1 VSEVYTFLKGGGLMG
16 ELMRSTNWSE
26 TSFGAPDHWPDS
38 LQSAVSIALNS
49 GFPIAIYWGTDF
61 SLLYNDA
68 WSTIPAKKH
77 PWALGKPGAVVW
89 PEIWDALKEEFESV
103 LHDGASYRRPDA
115 LLLMN
120 RNGYLEECYFDY
132 TLSPVMAKD
141 GTVGGVFNAVIETSY
156 KCIHERRNQLLL
168 QLTHSANKSQT
179 VTEGISDVMK
189 MLEQARADISFA
201 ALYLSNEHQVTEV
214 NLKAYSNVTGEQ
226 LSAFKSVGNE
236 VTINSKSLFIDNLND
251 YLATPVD
258 SLWSEPVQEAI
269 IVPISNDNAR
279 LKGCLILGA
288 SSRKRVDADYRQFLE
303 TTGMNVGTLLNNAH
317 AHEMSESYQRE
328 QALNEELGAAN
339 EELSAANE
347 ELAAINQELQQ
358 TQQSLSRLNVSLE
371 ERIESR
377 TFELAATNEELSST
391 NEELLTINEE
401 LYATKLDLENT
412 VRELAASK
420 EQFRFLLNAI
430 PQQVW
435 TAKPDGK
442 LDYVNQM
449 VSKDFGYKPEAVVG
463 HGWQKFIHADDLP
476 ACLQAW
482 QKALA
487 SGNEYNAEFRLLMHT
502 GQYRWHLSRAVPLIE
517 EGTIKLW
524 LGTNTDINL
533 QKSNEQK
540 KDEFLSIASHE
551 LKTPLTSIKAFNQL
565 MGRAKD
571 SEKLYGF
578 IKKSAEHISRLEKL
592 INDLLDVTRINA
604 GKMAYNMAPFNMADL
619 INSSV
624 EAVQLTA
631 PGYEIIIEAN
641 TDVTYVGDYFRL
653 EQVVH
658 NFLTNAVKYS
668 PDNKKVLINSK
679 LEDDSIIVSVQDFG
693 IGIAQDHL
701 DKLFDRYYRVDN
713 TAMRFEGLG
722 LGLFISSEI
731 LKRHQGSFWIESEQG
746 EGSVFHFRLP
756 LTQKDERR
764 ELLMADNFYQDNYIM
779 LQYSADHNY
788 VLADWTGFQTA
799 DTVKN
804 GCMQMLSL
812 VEKNSATKILND
824 NAHVQGTWSEASDW
838 VGQEFFPMLDV
849 AGVEY
854 VAWIFSPSIFSQ
866 LSAQKS
872 VDVKQGNVVAQFF
885 TTRTEAEEWLNSR

>member
-1 VSEVYTFLKGGGLMG
+1 MG
-16 ELMRSTNWSE
+16 ELMRATNWSE
-26 TSFGAPDHWPDS
+26 TSFGSPDTWPDS

-49 GFPIAIYWGTDF
+49 GFPIAVYWGSDF

-68 WSTIPAKKH
+68 WSSIPAQKH
-77 PWALGKPGAVVW
+77 PWALGKPGAIVW
-89 PEIWDALKEEFESV
+89 PEIWEGLKEEFESV
-103 LHDGASYRRPDA
+103 LHEGASYRRPDA

-120 RNGYLEECYFDY
+120 RNGYTEECYFDY

-156 KCIHERRNQLLL
+156 KYIHERRNQLLL
-168 QLTHSANKSQT
+168 QLIHSANKSQT
-179 VTEGISDVMK
+179 ITQGLSDVMQI
-189 MLEQARADISFA
+189 LGNSRPDIAFA
-201 ALYLSNEHQVTEV
+201 ALYLSDEHQVTQV
-214 NLKAYSNVTGEQ
+214 SLKAYDNITVEQ
-226 LSAFKSVGNE
+226 LTAFQQLCDVVAISGKAF
-236 VTINSKSLFIDNLND
+236 FIGQLND
-251 YLATPVD
+251 YVSAPVD
-258 SLWSEPVQEAI
+258 SLWPEPVQEAL
-269 IVPISNDNAR
+269 IVPVSNDNAR
-279 LKGCLILGA
+279 LKGCMILGA
-288 SSRKRVDADYRQFLE
+288 SPRKRIDADYRQFLE
-303 TTGMNVGTLLNNAH
+303 TTGMHVGTLINNAQ

-328 QALNEELGAAN
+328 QALNEELGASN

-347 ELAAINQELQQ
+347 ELAAINEELQQ
-358 TQQSLSRLNVSLE
+358 TQQRLNSLNIHLE

-401 LYATKLDLENT
+401 LYATKLDLEKT
-412 VRELAASK
+412 VKELAASQ

-442 LDYVNQM
+442 LDYVNQT
-449 VSKDFGYKPEAVVG
+449 VSLDFGYQPSEVVN
-463 HGWQKFIHADDLP
+463 HGWHKLIHPDDLP
-476 ACLQAW
+476 GCLRAW
-482 QKALA
+482 HKALA
-487 SGNEYNAEFRLLMHT
+487 SGNEYVTEFRLRMRNGEH
-502 GQYRWHLSRAVPLIE
+502 RWYLSRAVPLIE
-517 EGTIKLW
+517 DGAIKMW
-524 LGTNTDINL
+524 LGTNTDIDL
-533 QKSNEQK
+533 QKSNEHK

-565 MGRAKD
+565 MSRAKD
-571 SEKLYGF
+571 SEKLHGF

-604 GKMAYNMAPFNMADL
+604 GKMDYNMAPFNMADL
-619 INSSV
+619 IMSSV

-631 PGYEIIIEAN
+631 PDYEIIIQENA
-641 TDVTYVGDYFRL
+641 DVTYTGDYFRL

-668 PDNKKVLINSK
+668 PDNKTVIVNAVAK
-679 LEDDSIIVSVQDFG
+679 DDSIIVSVQDFG

-731 LKRHQGSFWIESEQG
+731 LKRHQGTFWIESEQG
-746 EGSVFHFRLP
+746 KGSTFYFRLP
-756 LTQKDERR
+756 LVKKDERR
-764 ELLMADNFYQDNYIM
+764 ELMMADNFYRDNHIT
-779 LQYSADHNY
+779 LQYSTEHNY
-788 VLADWTGFQTA
+788 VAADWTGYQTA
-799 DTVKN
+799 DTVKS
-804 GCMQMLSL
+804 GCMQMLNL
-812 VEKNSATKILND
+812 VKANSATQILND
-824 NAHVQGTWSEASDW
+824 NTHVQGTWSEASDW
-838 VGQEFFPMLDV
+838 VGQEFFPMLDD
-849 AGVEY
+849 AGVKY

-885 TTRTEAEEWLNSR
+885 TTRAEAEQWLNSRE

>member
-1 VSEVYTFLKGGGLMG
+1 MG

-26 TSFGAPDHWPDS
+26 TSFGSPETWPEG

-49 GFPIAIYWGTDF
+49 GFPIAVYWGPDF

-68 WSTIPAKKH
+68 WSTIPAQKH

-89 PEIWDALKEEFESV
+89 PEIWDGLKDEFESV
-103 LHDGASYRRPDA
+103 LREGASYRRPDA

-120 RNGYLEECYFDY
+120 RNGYIEECYFDY

-156 KCIHERRNQLLL
+156 KYIHERRNQLLL
-168 QLTHSANKSQT
+168 RLTQSANKSQT
-179 VTEGISDVMK
+179 VVQGIQDAMRL
-189 MLEQARADISFA
+189 LEQTRTDISFA
-201 ALYLSNEHQVTEV
+201 ALYLSDEHQLAEV
-214 NLKAYSNVTGEQ
+214 ALKAYSNVTDKQ
-226 LSAFKSVGNE
+226 LQSFQPLCNE
-236 VTINSKSLFIDNLND
+236 VAVNGQSQFIDNLSN
-251 YLATPVD
+251 YVSTPID
-258 SLWSEPVQEAI
+258 SLWPESVQEVVV
-269 IVPISNDNAR
+269 VPISNDNAR

-288 SSRKRVDADYRQFLE
+288 SPRKRVDAEYRQFLE
-303 TTGMNVGTLLNNAH
+303 TTGMHVGTLLNNAH

-328 QALNEELGAAN
+328 QALNEELGASN

-347 ELAAINQELQQ
+347 ELAAINEELQQ
-358 TQQSLSRLNVSLE
+358 TQQSLSNLNTSLE

-401 LYATKLDLENT
+401 LYATKLDLEHT
-412 VRELAASK
+412 VKELAASK

-435 TAKPDGK
+435 TALPDGK
-442 LDYVNQM
+442 LDYVNHV
-449 VSKDFGYKPEAVVG
+449 VSKDFGYLPEDVVG
-463 HGWQKFIHADDLP
+463 HGWQQLIHPDDLP
-476 ACLQAW
+476 GCLQAW
-482 QKALA
+482 HKALA
-487 SGNEYNAEFRLLMHT
+487 SGNEYVTEFRLRMRN
-502 GQYRWHLSRAVPLIE
+502 GEDRWYLSRAVPLME
-517 EGTIKLW
+517 DGAIKMW
-524 LGTNTDINL
+524 LGTNTDIDL
-533 QKSNEQK
+533 QKRNEQK

-565 MGRAKD
+565 MSRAKD

-604 GKMAYNMAPFNMADL
+604 GKMTYNMAPFNMADL

-631 PGYEIIIEAN
+631 SRHEIIIHKNA
-641 TDVTYVGDYFRL
+641 DVTYTGDYFRL
-653 EQVVH
+653 EQVVQ
-658 NFLTNAVKYS
+658 NFLSNAIKYS
-668 PDNKKVLINSK
+668 PDSDTVIIDSEVK
-679 LEDDSIIVSVQDFG
+679 DDSIIVSVQDFG

-746 EGSVFHFRLP
+746 SGSTFYFRLP
-756 LTQKDERR
+756 LTSVDEHK
-764 ELLMADNFYQDNYIM
+764 ELIMADNFYQDNNIT
-779 LQYSADHNY
+779 LQYSAEYNY
-788 VLADWTGFQTA
+788 VVADWTGFQTA
-799 DTVKN
+799 DTVKR
-804 GCMQMLSL
+804 GCMQMLNL
-812 VEKNSATKILND
+812 VKANSATKILN
-824 NAHVQGTWSEASDW
+824 NNTHVQGTWSEASDW
-838 VGQEFFPMLDV
+838 VGQDFFPILEQ
-849 AGVEY
+849 AGVNY

-872 VDVKQGNVVAQFF
+872 VDVMQGNVLAQFF

>member
-1 VSEVYTFLKGGGLMG
+1 MG

-26 TSFGAPDHWPDS
+26 TSFGPPETWPES

-49 GFPIAIYWGTDF
+49 GFPIAVYWGADF

-68 WSTIPAKKH
+68 WSTIPAQKH

-89 PEIWDALKEEFESV
+89 PEIWDGLKNEFESV
-103 LHDGASYRRPDA
+103 LREGASYRRPDA

-120 RNGYLEECYFDY
+120 RNGYIEECYFDY

-156 KCIHERRNQLLL
+156 KYIHERRNQLLL
-168 QLTHSANKSQT
+168 RLTQSANKSQT
-179 VTEGISDVMK
+179 VAQGIQAAMQL
-189 MLEQARADISFA
+189 LEQARTDISFA
-201 ALYLSNEHQVTEV
+201 ALYISDEHQVIEA
-214 NLKAYSNVTGEQ
+214 NLKSHSNVTDKQ
-226 LSAFKSVGNE
+226 IKVFQPLCNE
-236 VTINSKSLFIDNLND
+236 VVVNGQAQFIDNLSN
-251 YLATPVD
+251 YVSTPID
-258 SLWSEPVQEAI
+258 GLWPESVQEAV

-288 SSRKRVDADYRQFLE
+288 SPRKRVDADYRQFLE
-303 TTGMNVGTLLNNAH
+303 TIGMHVGTLLNNAH

-328 QALNEELGAAN
+328 QALNEELGASN

-347 ELAAINQELQQ
+347 ELAAINEELQQ
-358 TQQSLSRLNVSLE
+358 TQQSLSNLNTSLE

-412 VRELAASK
+412 IKELAASR

-435 TAKPDGK
+435 TATPDGK
-442 LDYVNQM
+442 LDYVNQ
-449 VSKDFGYKPEAVVG
+449 VVNKDFGYLPEDVVG
-463 HGWQKFIHADDLP
+463 HGWQQLIHPDELP
-476 ACLQAW
+476 GCLQAW
-482 QKALA
+482 HKALA
-487 SGNEYNAEFRLLMHT
+487 SGNEYVTEFRLLMHN
-502 GQYRWHLSRAVPLIE
+502 GDYRWHLSRAVPLME
-517 EGTIKLW
+517 DGAIKMW
-524 LGTNTDINL
+524 IGTNTDIDL

-571 SEKLYGF
+571 SEKLSGF
-578 IKKSAEHISRLEKL
+578 IKKSAEHITRLEKL

-631 PGYEIIIEAN
+631 PRHEIIIHKNA
-641 TDVTYVGDYFRL
+641 DVTYTGDYFRL

-658 NFLTNAVKYS
+658 NFLTNAIKYS
-668 PDNKKVLINSK
+668 PDSDTVIIDSEVK
-679 LEDDSIIVSVQDFG
+679 DDSIIVSVQDFG

-746 EGSVFHFRLP
+746 SGSTFYFRLP
-756 LTQKDERR
+756 LTSVDEHK
-764 ELLMADNFYQDNYIM
+764 ELIMADNFYQDNNIT
-779 LQYSADHNY
+779 LQYSAEYNY
-788 VLADWTGFQTA
+788 VVADWIGFQTA
-799 DTVKN
+799 DTVKS
-804 GCMQMLSL
+804 GCMQMLNL
-812 VEKNSATKILND
+812 VKANSATKILND
-824 NAHVQGTWSEASDW
+824 NTHVQGTWSEASDW
-838 VGQEFFPMLDV
+838 VGQEFFPMLEQ
-849 AGVEY
+849 AGVNY

-872 VDVKQGNVVAQFF
+872 VDVMQGNVVAQFF
-885 TTRTEAEEWLNSR
+885 TTREEAEEWLNRK